1 MPYRPRSVEVIL
13 TQSDGSREIF
23 FSDQVSSF
31 DHHALDLWSSGGELR
46 IQTGAWSLKKE
57 KRGWSLKEEKA
68 KMPRR
73 TVSQL
78 KPGDITYTLG
88 EVESIGTPRY
98 IAGENYYPVRFK
110 RGGLSRILR
119 ADQSFQI
126 KTNAILPDSHL
137 PSSERELH
145 VEKSVTG
152 ASDEVYIK
160 IVEGGDG
167 VKGMWVRKSDLR
179 EALRNPREPG

>member
-1 MPYRPRSVEVIL
+1 MPYLPRSVEVIL

-23 FSDQVSSF
+23 FSDQVGSF

-57 KRGWSLKEEKA
+57 EKTR
-68 KMPRR
+68 MPRR

-110 RGGLSRILR
+110 RGLSEILR
-119 ADQSFQI
+119 ADQSFQV

-152 ASDEVYIK
+152 ASDEVYLK